1 MKNVTVGRFGGFME
15 NLFKPSSWSVWRPAK
30 EASSWSVRRPAGFQD
45 LPLFN
50 KARHPELVSGS
61 TEWVVGC
68 TGFTLMELLVVVLII
83 GILATVALPQYQM
96 AVEKSRVAE
105 ARSMI
110 QSIAQAREVYRLA
123 NGEFPTSFRDIDIR
137 ISSKVE
143 DDSSCMS
150 TKNWEYCIDT
160 DSIEADPKNLSGERR
175 YILTYYPNTGEV
187 PPSVAGKLTCYF
199 EYPNTPA
206 EKFCRSFGGQLDDE
220 TGEYIMP

>member
-1 MKNVTVGRFGGFME
+1 MKNAFAGRLGG
-15 NLFKPSSWSVWRPAK
+15 LLWKGKTADC
-30 EASSWSVRRPAGFQD
+30 Q
-45 LPLFN
+45 N
-50 KARHPELVSGS
+50 KNMDIRTING
-61 TEWVVGC
+61 
-68 TGFTLMELLVVVLII
+68 GFTLIELLVVVLII
-83 GILATVALPQYQM
+83 GILSAVALPQYQI

-123 NGEFPTSFRDIDIR
+123 NGEFPSSFRDIDIR

-160 DSIEADPKNLSGERR
+160 DVIEADPKNLSDERR
-175 YILTYYPNTGEV
+175 YILFYYPNTGEV